1 MSDSGSD
8 VPQGSV
14 PSTGWSK
21 YPWYGRE
28 LDSDTEPWREDAA
41 AQVWGC
47 RECLGPLPGTGGDG
61 GITCERH
68 ALVEALSQQVKELW
82 EEGSRLCSIEEDEQE
97 MDRVLTETL

>member
-1 MSDSGSD
+1 M
-8 VPQGSV
+8 PRGSV

-47 RECLGPLPGTGGDG
+47 RECLGPLPGIGDG
-61 GITCERH
+61 GITRERH

-82 EEGSRLCSIEEDEQE
+82 EEGSRLCSIGKDEQE
-97 MDRVLTETL
+97 MDRVFTEAL